1 LRAAGSFS
9 KIISKD
15 NQKSVLKLNSG
26 WQISLPNHSIAV
38 FGVVSNLAFFFKV
51 IGKAGVNR
59 NRELG
64 LLLEGLLKILVIILM
79 VVGKVGGH
87 LL

>member
-38 FGVVSNLAFFFKV
+38 FGVVSNLAFF
-51 IGKAGVNR
+51 
-59 NRELG
+59 L
-64 LLLEGLLKILVIILM
+64 
-79 VVGKVGGH
+79 
-87 LL
+87 

>member
-1 LRAAGSFS
+1 MRAAGSFS

-38 FGVVSNLAFFFKV
+38 FGVVSNLAFFYKV

-64 LLLEGLLKILVIILM
+64 LLLEGLLKILVIILT
-79 VVGKVGGH
+79 VVVKVGGH

>member
-38 FGVVSNLAFFFKV
+38 FGVVSNLAFFYKV

-64 LLLEGLLKILVIILM
+64 LLLEGLLKILVIILT